1 MRFLIIFSLFL
12 FHQIAFSENLYDFK
26 IIEVI
31 DGDTLVIE
39 APYLPAPLKP
49 ELKLRIMNVDTPEK
63 GHRAQCESEKNQ
75 AAKAKEFVEQKI
87 NNGIDKKIRLDSWD
101 KYGGR
106 VLGDVIIDG
115 QSLGDLLIQSNFA
128 KSYQGGKK
136 ISWCP

>member
-1 MRFLIIFSLFL
+1 MKKLTIIFFLLFN
-12 FHQIAFSENLYDFK
+12 QTVFSDNLYNFK
-26 IIEVI
+26 IIDVI
-31 DGDTLVIE
+31 DGDTLTIE
-39 APYLPAPLKP
+39 ALYLPKPLKP
-49 ELKLRIMNVDTPEK
+49 ELKLRLIGVDTPEK
-63 GHRAQCESEKNQ
+63 GHRAKCDAERTKALE
-75 AAKAKEFVEQKI
+75 AKAFTQEI
-87 NNGIDKKIRLDSWD
+87 IDQGKVKKISLHSWD

>member
-1 MRFLIIFSLFL
+1 MKKLTIIFFLLFN
-12 FHQIAFSENLYDFK
+12 QTVFSDNLYNFK
-26 IIEVI
+26 IIDVI
-31 DGDTLVIE
+31 DGDTLTIE
-39 APYLPAPLKP
+39 ALYLPKPLKP
-49 ELKLRIMNVDTPEK
+49 ELKLRLIGVDTPEK

-87 NNGIDKKIRLDSWD
+87 NNGMVKKIRLDSWD